1 MSDAWVRAALAFP
14 IGLVLGSF
22 MTVVVARVPAKQ
34 SLVRPRSRCPA
45 CGTSI
50 QNRDNVPVVSWLLLR
65 GRCRSCEARVSVR
78 YPLLELSTGVLVAAA
93 AAVAPDVWT
102 AILLGALVS
111 MLPAIAVIDLE
122 HRIIPNRMM
131 YPSLLVFPALVL
143 LAWALGGEVDP
154 IRALLGALAYGGGLL
169 VVAAVSGGM
178 GFGDVKLATVIGIAL
193 GGLGLR
199 YVAVAAAAG
208 ILAGGVAAAGALALG
223 RGRKSAIPFGPA
235 IALGAI
241 VSVLVGEQIAAAYL
255 RTLG

>member
-65 GRCRSCEARVSVR
+65 GRCRSCEARISVR

-93 AAVAPDVWT
+93 AVVAPDVWT

>member
-93 AAVAPDVWT
+93 AVVAPDVWT

>member
-45 CGTSI
+45 CGTPI

-65 GRCRSCEARVSVR
+65 GRCRSCEARISVR

-93 AAVAPDVWT
+93 AVVAPDVWT

-111 MLPAIAVIDLE
+111 MLPAIAVIDLA

>member
-65 GRCRSCEARVSVR
+65 GRCRSCEARISVR

>member
-65 GRCRSCEARVSVR
+65 GRCRSCEARISVR

-122 HRIIPNRMM
+122 HRIIPNRLM

>member
-65 GRCRSCEARVSVR
+65 GRCRSCEARISVR

-122 HRIIPNRMM
+122 HRIIPNRLM

-208 ILAGGVAAAGALALG
+208 ILAGGVAAVGALALG